1 LITQTGTT
9 SQVKTTGGQYKID
22 LPPATANNGAN
33 QNDYIIGGAPFIL
46 IETLPANFQAAQ
58 ESSELLTYSGKWE
71 NVAAGGPSGGSVR
84 RGAAAGQGVAIEFA
98 EPSVTWVTSK
108 GPDRGIAR
116 VEVDGVLQAEIDL
129 YSPTEAWEVP
139 YTFGDFPTGG
149 HRLTITATGRRSPQ
163 SLGAFVDIDQIA
175 GVAMRAGT
183 PPNPP
188 APVGV
193 VQTAGP
199 AAHSQAA
206 SYTGVTPS
214 ANRVALPVVMRARG
228 GWTTLI
234 SIENGGDS
242 SVPATIRFANE
253 QGAEVATRQ
262 VTLNP
267 NGSVLVDPRS
277 TSGLTDGY
285 VGSAFVESA
294 QPIAASVTQTR
305 DGSDALSYSGISSSG
320 ERVYVPLLFKRYNG
334 WDTGLQVQNL
344 ADASVS
350 VAVTYQR
357 TNGPGGP
364 WRETAVIAPRSAHTF
379 YQPANTSLPDGFVG
393 SAIVE
398 SPAGSRIT
406 AVVNELHTAGNGS
419 AYEGATSGS
428 TAMSAP
434 LLFKNSGGWNTGLQ
448 VQNVGNLAT
457 NVTVTYQSSDGRG
470 GPWMERTTVE
480 AGGSVTYYQ
489 PANAELP
496 DGFVGSATITST
508 NNQPLVGI
516 VNEVHTGRGVAMTY
530 RALSDSAP
538 SLVMPYMA
546 RNDGGWNTGLQVQN
560 MGSETTT
567 VYVLLQDEAGVLV
580 QRASAPVPPGASRT
594 FYLPALEGLPE
605 GWRGSAAVMSSP
617 AQPLGAIVNE
627 TRY

>member
-1 LITQTGTT
+1 
-9 SQVKTTGGQYKID
+9 
-22 LPPATANNGAN
+22 
-33 QNDYIIGGAPFIL
+33 
-46 IETLPANFQAAQ
+46 
-58 ESSELLTYSGKWE
+58 
-71 NVAAGGPSGGSVR
+71 
-84 RGAAAGQGVAIEFA
+84 
-98 EPSVTWVTSK
+98 
-108 GPDRGIAR
+108 
-116 VEVDGVLQAEIDL
+116 
-129 YSPTEAWEVP
+129 
-139 YTFGDFPTGG
+139 
-149 HRLTITATGRRSPQ
+149 
-163 SLGAFVDIDQIA
+163 
-175 GVAMRAGT
+175 
-183 PPNPP
+183 
-188 APVGV
+188 
-193 VQTAGP
+193 
-199 AAHSQAA
+199 
-206 SYTGVTPS
+206 
-214 ANRVALPVVMRARG
+214 
-228 GWTTLI
+228 
-234 SIENGGDS
+234 
-242 SVPATIRFANE
+242 
-253 QGAEVATRQ
+253 
-262 VTLNP
+262 
-267 NGSVLVDPRS
+267 
-277 TSGLTDGY
+277 
-285 VGSAFVESA
+285 
-294 QPIAASVTQTR
+294 
-305 DGSDALSYSGISSSG
+305 
-320 ERVYVPLLFKRYNG
+320 
-334 WDTGLQVQNL
+334 
-344 ADASVS
+344 
-350 VAVTYQR
+350 
-357 TNGPGGP
+357 
-364 WRETAVIAPRSAHTF
+364 VIAPRSAHTF

-398 SPAGSRIT
+398 SPTGSRIT

-480 AGGSVTYYQ
+480 AGGSATFYQ

-560 MGSETTT
+560 MGSEATT
-567 VYVLLQDEAGVLV
+567 VYVLLQDDAGVLV

-594 FYLPALEGLPE
+594 FYLPAIEGLPE